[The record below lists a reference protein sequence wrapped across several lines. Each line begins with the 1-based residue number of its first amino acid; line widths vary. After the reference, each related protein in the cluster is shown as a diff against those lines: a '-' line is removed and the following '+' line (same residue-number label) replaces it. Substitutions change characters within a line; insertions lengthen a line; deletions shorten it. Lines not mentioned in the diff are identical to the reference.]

1 MQGGGY
7 VGGAEQKELPTNINN
22 WQGREEE
29 EERRE
34 ESKKKTGGGSGA
46 RKKMSK

>member
-1 MQGGGY
+1 M
-7 VGGAEQKELPTNINN
+7 GGAEQKELPTNINN

-34 ESKKKTGGGSGA
+34 ESKKTGGGSGA

>member
-1 MQGGGY
+1 MQEGGY

-34 ESKKKTGGGSGA
+34 ESKKTGGGSGA

>member
-1 MQGGGY
+1 MQEGGY

-34 ESKKKTGGGSGA
+34 ESKKTGGGSGA
-46 RKKMSK
+46 RKKMTK

>member
-1 MQGGGY
+1 M
-7 VGGAEQKELPTNINN
+7 GGAEQKEFPTNINN

-34 ESKKKTGGGSGA
+34 ESKKKLEGEAGLG
-46 RKKMSK
+46 RK

>member
-1 MQGGGY
+1 M
-7 VGGAEQKELPTNINN
+7 GGAEQKELPTNINN

-34 ESKKKTGGGSGA
+34 ESKTKLEGEAGLG
-46 RKKMSK
+46 RK

>member
-1 MQGGGY
+1 MQEGGY
-7 VGGAEQKELPTNINN
+7 VGGAEQKELPTNIKI

-34 ESKKKTGGGSGA
+34 ESKKTGGGSGA

>member
-29 EERRE
+29 EGRRE
-34 ESKKKTGGGSGA
+34 ESKKTEGGSGA

>member
-1 MQGGGY
+1 M
-7 VGGAEQKELPTNINN
+7 GGAEQKELPTNINN

-29 EERRE
+29 EERRD
-34 ESKKKTGGGSGA
+34 ESKKTGGGSGA

>member
-1 MQGGGY
+1 M
-7 VGGAEQKELPTNINN
+7 GGAEQKELPTNINN

-29 EERRE
+29 EERTE
-34 ESKKKTGGGSGA
+34 ESKKTGGGSGA

>member
-1 MQGGGY
+1 MQEGGY

-29 EERRE
+29 EERRD
-34 ESKKKTGGGSGA
+34 ESKKTGGGSGA

>member
-1 MQGGGY
+1 MQEGGY
-7 VGGAEQKELPTNINN
+7 VGGAEQKELPTNIKI
-22 WQGREEE
+22 WQGRE

-34 ESKKKTGGGSGA
+34 ESKKTGGGSGA

>member
-1 MQGGGY
+1 MW
-7 VGGAEQKELPTNINN
+7 GGAEQKELPTNINN

-34 ESKKKTGGGSGA
+34 ESKKTGGGSGA

>member
-1 MQGGGY
+1 MQEGGY

-29 EERRE
+29 EERTE
-34 ESKKKTGGGSGA
+34 ESKKTGGGSGA